1 MLSLK
6 KIWNNRKQ
14 IYEGIKNSIMRDE
27 FVENVAAQRMS
38 ICNKCS
44 ELDLKG
50 KKCEVKGTQP
60 CCGNCGCSL
69 AFKTRSLSSDCPL
82 NKWKALMTMEEEDKL
97 IKL

>member
-27 FVENVAAQRMS
+27 FVENVASQRMA